1 MISKDAQKRFGD
13 GTTYRAGGKTY
24 KRVSYPGTKRGDNY
38 CARSSGQKQTEKVRV
53 RRKAWGCKGKK
64 SYSGLGNPCW
74 KGYEQY
80 GMKIKKGR
88 KVPNCVKK
96 KGLGGVNDKF
106 TFKNFGFG
114 EYEVTGNYKGKK
126 ALIEITKQSD
136 NTYTYRSYLNNSY
149 KNDDFGFRLKDI
161 KQMLKRE
168 SGLKVLFE

>member
-1 MISKDAQKRFGD
+1 MISKEAQRKFGD

-53 RRKAWGCKGKK
+53 RRKDWGCKGKK
-64 SYSGLGNPCW
+64 SYSGLGSTDKVICKNCGWTWNLKDGGNDPYICHKCGFDNKKSYAGIGNPCW

-96 KGLGGVNDKF
+96 
-106 TFKNFGFG
+106 
-114 EYEVTGNYKGKK
+114 
-126 ALIEITKQSD
+126 
-136 NTYTYRSYLNNSY
+136 R
-149 KNDDFGFRLKDI
+149 
-161 KQMLKRE
+161 
-168 SGLKVLFE
+168 